1 MTKELH
7 QEDTKHPQISVLH
20 VFKTQLFITYIIIC
34 HISVYI

>member
-20 VFKTQLFITYIIIC
+20 VFKTYNYLL
-34 HISVYI
+34 HI